1 MALKLQTNLAPK
13 AIGPYA
19 QAILSGDFIF
29 VSGQLGMEPENGTLL
44 GGVANQA
51 RQALENLSSILQ
63 GAGSSLNKVVK
74 VTVFLQNM
82 DDFGTVNEIYAAYFK
97 EHTPAR
103 SCVAVAAL
111 PKGGLVEIE
120 AIAEK

>member
-1 MALKLQTNLAPK
+1 MKLQTNLAPK